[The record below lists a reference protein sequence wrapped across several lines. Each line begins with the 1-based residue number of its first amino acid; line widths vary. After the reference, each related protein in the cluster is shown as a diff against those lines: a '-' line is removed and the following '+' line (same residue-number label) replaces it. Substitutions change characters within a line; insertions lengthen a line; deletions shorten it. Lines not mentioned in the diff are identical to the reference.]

1 MRPKLLSTPSLPM
14 IPQHQQHP
22 QQSPQQ
28 HHQQQQQ
35 QQQQQ
40 KQQQTPKQQQQQ
52 QERPGASYFNAS
64 PIQLHK
70 PIQDNMNTSNQPMPT
85 STPTAM
91 TPAAVTTTGPTASI
105 APTFQNSHNNRGSV
119 PVASPMPI
127 PLSATPTLTTVRLP
141 LPSTYNNTPPMT
153 MHPPNVLP
161 PAMLFGQLTSSLP
174 TLPKMTPVT
183 NGSPISAPPMLSTA
197 PILPGYIRMGT
208 GPSTPVR
215 KPVPPRPQLR
225 VHITKHKEVDPSFYD
240 DPKDPMKPDLDVY
253 NLRRLTMI
261 TLRALGVQIGVEE
274 LPVVDIDGPM
284 PTDSQ
289 QVLPAAAM
297 LVITSMVLGTSGD
310 KDVSKTLA
318 SQISNGDLVAL
329 QRLIVAGL
337 RTKNIVIHTVLTEQP
352 PSAAKANT
360 NSGQSPS
367 LPSNIIDLSQV
378 VYEPPH
384 NVTRLF
390 LRLYRFIINMLLST
404 PDCWP
409 FIQPVP
415 TSAFV
420 YHQEIKHPMDL
431 QTVEE
436 NVWKG
441 NISALSPLEPKGQ
454 KPVGLTDE
462 KLLYLQLN
470 GPFFQAVERMKADPQ
485 GNHSMV
491 PRFYIAKNRTLLRQI
506 RSQGVLAIFY
516 NTKSTRIK
524 SSKLIRIETDMIL
537 AYPASDLFDIDQI
550 NECTEDFAP
559 KAWIHLR
566 PLRVVN
572 QIVFEVNEAIERDYF
587 KRMFATSK
595 MAIDDKTGQ
604 SVTKKLL
611 KRVVRQILGLPEL
624 PETLDVTTPN
634 SASLS
639 PAVDTPTAV
648 RPTEGKQRTTKPFAR
663 MRRKTQ
669 EEEDMDADKGSDDER
684 ANGAVTPRTTINDY
698 PQEMSNLQRFGKK
711 EISHDVWQRL
721 FSVCAS
727 KGILI
732 RNIAEHGHI
741 NWHLPNSEGFFK
753 RVYFFQDTV
762 VQAFRQ
768 MTMYQ
773 RITEVACLMKL
784 RNLPHMAQVREVLY
798 NDNGDV
804 AGLSMERYHTTLKQ
818 YTHVHSHHR
827 LSAYQ
832 KYDVIYQMLVCMK
845 TIHEAGLAH
854 RDLSEVNIMVNPV
867 DGQYLEDGSE
877 KVCLYLIDF
886 GKAVFC
892 QPQDVRDWFV
902 DVPRAEWEYDGDVVP
917 ETKEELD
924 SWCETLPWVK
934 GKPDHGYR
942 MYR

>member
-773 RITEVACLMKL
+773 RITEVACLM
-784 RNLPHMAQVREVLY
+784 
-798 NDNGDV
+798 
-804 AGLSMERYHTTLKQ
+804 
-818 YTHVHSHHR
+818 
-827 LSAYQ
+827 
-832 KYDVIYQMLVCMK
+832 
-845 TIHEAGLAH
+845 
-854 RDLSEVNIMVNPV
+854 
-867 DGQYLEDGSE
+867 
-877 KVCLYLIDF
+877 
-886 GKAVFC
+886 
-892 QPQDVRDWFV
+892 
-902 DVPRAEWEYDGDVVP
+902 
-917 ETKEELD
+917 
-924 SWCETLPWVK
+924 
-934 GKPDHGYR
+934 
-942 MYR
+942 

>member
-14 IPQHQQHP
+14 NPQHQQHP

-28 HHQQQQQ
+28 HQQQHHQQQ

-70 PIQDNMNTSNQPMPT
+70 PIQDNMNTGNQPMPT

-91 TPAAVTTTGPTASI
+91 TSAAVATTGPTASI
-105 APTFQNSHNNRGSV
+105 APTFQNSHNSRGSV

-153 MHPPNVLP
+153 MHPPNMLP

-352 PSAAKANT
+352 PSAAKKNT
-360 NSGQSPS
+360 NSGQSLS

-415 TSAFV
+415 SSAFV

-441 NISALSPLEPKGQ
+441 KYTKFARFEKDIRLIWKNARAFHRNTGTIPKHADYLER
-454 KPVGLTDE
+454 L
-462 KLLYLQLN
+462 
-470 GPFFQAVERMKADPQ
+470 F
-485 GNHSMV
+485 
-491 PRFYIAKNRTLLRQI
+491 NRIVVDIKKQI
-506 RSQGVLAIFY
+506 R
-516 NTKSTRIK
+516 
-524 SSKLIRIETDMIL
+524 
-537 AYPASDLFDIDQI
+537 
-550 NECTEDFAP
+550 
-559 KAWIHLR
+559 
-566 PLRVVN
+566 
-572 QIVFEVNEAIERDYF
+572 
-587 KRMFATSK
+587 
-595 MAIDDKTGQ
+595 
-604 SVTKKLL
+604 
-611 KRVVRQILGLPEL
+611 
-624 PETLDVTTPN
+624 
-634 SASLS
+634 
-639 PAVDTPTAV
+639 
-648 RPTEGKQRTTKPFAR
+648 
-663 MRRKTQ
+663 
-669 EEEDMDADKGSDDER
+669 
-684 ANGAVTPRTTINDY
+684 
-698 PQEMSNLQRFGKK
+698 
-711 EISHDVWQRL
+711 
-721 FSVCAS
+721 
-727 KGILI
+727 
-732 RNIAEHGHI
+732 
-741 NWHLPNSEGFFK
+741 
-753 RVYFFQDTV
+753 
-762 VQAFRQ
+762 
-768 MTMYQ
+768 
-773 RITEVACLMKL
+773 
-784 RNLPHMAQVREVLY
+784 
-798 NDNGDV
+798 
-804 AGLSMERYHTTLKQ
+804 
-818 YTHVHSHHR
+818 
-827 LSAYQ
+827 
-832 KYDVIYQMLVCMK
+832 
-845 TIHEAGLAH
+845 
-854 RDLSEVNIMVNPV
+854 
-867 DGQYLEDGSE
+867 
-877 KVCLYLIDF
+877 
-886 GKAVFC
+886 
-892 QPQDVRDWFV
+892 
-902 DVPRAEWEYDGDVVP
+902 
-917 ETKEELD
+917 
-924 SWCETLPWVK
+924 
-934 GKPDHGYR
+934 
-942 MYR
+942 